1 MTPFSTNP
9 DDWFLSN
16 GDLPSSRRDSSVST
30 YTSNNLV
37 EPLVDGQSYMREL
50 HDLIQRTGPGDYI
63 FLSAWQLDRG
73 QWLIPPNDDSRVDR
87 VFRASHD
94 RDVKLR
100 LMLSFH
106 PDPVLSMPANMAS
119 WLYYTNRDLREGTNV
134 FNPVRMQ
141 CILDARTPGTGSA
154 HQKFAVVKQG
164 DTFHAFCGGIDL
176 GVNRWDTIA
185 HDSPPGRQFAGTQA
199 PGGWHDVQCHIR
211 GPACRDLDLSFR
223 ERWNDRRRPSSF
235 SAPPPEIL
243 TTEFPL
249 ASAPADVGSHHVQVL
264 RTYACDAGYPFA
276 PQGEFTG
283 RDAYLKAISLA
294 SDYVYIEDQ
303 YFVSYEIADALSTA
317 LRTHPSLH
325 VIVVLNGTCPYP
337 GANRIFYYHNN
348 EIFNQIRIA
357 GDDRFAA
364 YYLRSTCGDP
374 RPEIYVHAK
383 VMIVDDVWAYIGA
396 MNCNRRSMTYD
407 AEIGIAVVDATI
419 VDGVCQFARDLRVQL
434 WSEHLDL
441 MGVEDLFLTDLLA
454 GFREWDERADRPDV
468 HATVHSP
475 HATSITQA
483 QYENGWEQIWD
494 VLDPQGICP
503 DEPR

>member
-1 MTPFSTNP
+1 
-9 DDWFLSN
+9 
-16 GDLPSSRRDSSVST
+16 
-30 YTSNNLV
+30 
-37 EPLVDGQSYMREL
+37 
-50 HDLIQRTGPGDYI
+50 
-63 FLSAWQLDRG
+63 
-73 QWLIPPNDDSRVDR
+73 
-87 VFRASHD
+87 
-94 RDVKLR
+94 
-100 LMLSFH
+100 
-106 PDPVLSMPANMAS
+106 
-119 WLYYTNRDLREGTNV
+119 
-134 FNPVRMQ
+134 
-141 CILDARTPGTGSA
+141 
-154 HQKFAVVKQG
+154 
-164 DTFHAFCGGIDL
+164 
-176 GVNRWDTIA
+176 
-185 HDSPPGRQFAGTQA
+185 
-199 PGGWHDVQCHIR
+199 
-211 GPACRDLDLSFR
+211 
-223 ERWNDRRRPSSF
+223 
-235 SAPPPEIL
+235 
-243 TTEFPL
+243 
-249 ASAPADVGSHHVQVL
+249 L

-325 VIVVLNGTCPYP
+325 VIIVLNGTCPYP
-337 GANRIFYYHNN
+337 GADRIFYYHQN
-348 EIFNQIRIA
+348 EIFEQIRNA

-364 YYLRSTCGDP
+364 YYLRSTRGDP

-434 WSEHLDL
+434 WSEHLDF
-441 MGVEDLFLTDLLA
+441 MVEGGLFLTDPVA

-475 HATSITQA
+475 HTTSITQA

-494 VLDPQGICP
+494 LLDPQGICP